1 MEMSVKEAQGARQW
15 EVDAEKNIKEIEESL
30 QVLEEEQRERAMEF
44 ETIKNKLKKEKT
56 NVEQHQGHLREIKRE
71 TGRILEK
78 TWTLQEK
85 EKKNKKKEDEDEEE
99 WWRNALK
106 DIQAEKKRHEEMKT
120 KAENNIRELEKRQKE
135 SERFLKDAE
144 NRLEQTRNR
153 LDAQRR
159 QLAELAIRRVLTRR

>member
-1 MEMSVKEAQGARQW
+1 
-15 EVDAEKNIKEIEESL
+15 VDAEKNIKEIEESI

-85 EKKNKKKEDEDEEE
+85 EKKTKKEDKDEKE
-99 WWRNALK
+99 WWRNALE
-106 DIQAEKKRHEEMKT
+106 DIQAKKKLHAEMQT

-144 NRLEQTRNR
+144 NRLEQARNR